1 MSKIAL
7 STSHLSGHE
16 LSYIQ
21 DAFQRNEVSVY
32 GANLVQFE
40 NDLED
45 YLGEN
50 TKVAC
55 TISGTAAIHLALI
68 LAGVIQHDE
77 VICQS
82 MTYVASANPI
92 LYQGA
97 IPVFVGSET
106 HTWNMC
112 PDALEIAIKDRI
124 SKGKIPKAIIVV
136 HSYGMPAQI
145 DKIAKLAKQYNIIL
159 IEDAAEALGSE
170 YKGRKCGTF
179 GDFAVISFNSN
190 KIITTAGGGAII
202 CKSEEMKQKAI
213 FLATQAREK
222 VPYYLHSEIGY
233 NYRMNN
239 IAAGIGRAQMNVLQ
253 NYIKKRRENHD
264 FYTKLFKNIE
274 GTEVLK
280 ETSTDYFSNHWLT
293 CVLINKEKAAHSSE
307 ELRTALQNENIES
320 RPLWKPLHL
329 HPMYATFDF
338 YGEKVGENIFNTGL
352 CLPSGSNLTTQEK
365 ERITQVI
372 AAFLA

>member
-7 STSHLSGHE
+7 STSHLTGHE
-16 LSYIQ
+16 LTYIQ

-40 NDLED
+40 NDLEV

-68 LAGVIQHDE
+68 LAGVTQHDE

-124 SKGKIPKAIIVV
+124 SKGKTPKAIIVV
-136 HSYGMPAQI
+136 HSYGMPTQI
-145 DKIAKLAKQYNIIL
+145 DKIAKLAKQYNISL

-179 GDFAVISFNSN
+179 VDFAVISFNSN

-202 CKSEEMKQKAI
+202 CKSEEMKQKA
-213 FLATQAREK
+213 A
-222 VPYYLHSEIGY
+222 
-233 NYRMNN
+233 
-239 IAAGIGRAQMNVLQ
+239 
-253 NYIKKRRENHD
+253 
-264 FYTKLFKNIE
+264 
-274 GTEVLK
+274 
-280 ETSTDYFSNHWLT
+280 
-293 CVLINKEKAAHSSE
+293 
-307 ELRTALQNENIES
+307 
-320 RPLWKPLHL
+320 
-329 HPMYATFDF
+329 
-338 YGEKVGENIFNTGL
+338 
-352 CLPSGSNLTTQEK
+352 
-365 ERITQVI
+365 
-372 AAFLA
+372 

>member
-7 STSHLSGHE
+7 STSHLCGHE
-16 LSYIQ
+16 LTYIQ
-21 DAFQRNEVSVY
+21 DAFERNEVSVY
-32 GANLVQFE
+32 GNNLAHFE
-40 NDLED
+40 NDLEV

-68 LAGVIQHDE
+68 LAGVTKDDE
-77 VICQS
+77 VLCQS

-106 HTWNMC
+106 DTWNMC

-124 SKGKIPKAIIVV
+124 SKGKKPKAMIVV
-136 HSYGMPAQI
+136 HSYGMPAQMDTI
-145 DKIAKLAKQYNIIL
+145 VKLAKQYNIML

-170 YKGRKCGTF
+170 FKGKKCGTF
-179 GDFAVISFNSN
+179 GDFAVLSFNSN

-202 CKSEEMKQKAI
+202 CKSEEMKQRAI

-233 NYRMNN
+233 NYRMSN
-239 IAAGIGRAQMNVLQ
+239 IAAGIGRAQMKVLQ
-253 NYIKKRRENHD
+253 NYIKLRRKNHD
-264 FYTKLFKNIE
+264 YYDQLFKNIE
-274 GTEVLK
+274 GIKVLK
-280 ETSTDYFSNHWLT
+280 EISTDYFSNHWLT
-293 CVLINKEKAAHSSE
+293 CVLINNEKTTHSSE
-307 ELRTALQNENIES
+307 ELRMALQNKNIES

-338 YGEKVGENIFNTGL
+338 YGEKVGENIFKTGL
-352 CLPSGSNLTTQEK
+352 CLPSGSNLTIQEK